1 MCRYIGRGERMNTV
15 ISAGTGALTTFA
27 ELRRRARALGP
38 KRVGVVLADDD
49 VALAAASDAM
59 LQGLAIPVLI
69 GDRNRI
75 RVHAESLD
83 LSELAERAEYVS
95 SGHDA
100 THAAQTAV
108 GLARE
113 GAVDILMKGHLRTDE
128 LLHPVLDKQCGLRT
142 GRLLCDVAIC
152 EFPDINGSR
161 LVGLS
166 DGGINVAPTLDQ
178 KRQIIL
184 AAIDVLHC
192 LGIHQ
197 PKIAVMSALEV
208 VIDAMP
214 STKDAQAL
222 TQLAATGAFG
232 DADVY
237 GPLALDNALFE
248 WAAHAKGI
256 THPVAGHADFL
267 VMPNVEAGNLLAKS
281 VLFLAGWRFAH
292 VVAGASVP
300 LLIPSRVESAQA
312 KVNSI
317 ALGVLYAAR

>member
-1 MCRYIGRGERMNTV
+1 MTTV
-15 ISAGTGALTTFA
+15 ASIATGALTSFA
-27 ELRRRARALGP
+27 ELRRRARQHGP

-49 VALAAASDAM
+49 VALAASSDAM
-59 LQGLAIPVLI
+59 LQGFAHPVLI
-69 GDRNRI
+69 GDQNRI

-83 LSELAERAEYVS
+83 LIELAERADYVS
-95 SGHDA
+95 SAHDA
-100 THAAQTAV
+100 AHAAQTAV

-128 LLHPVLDKQCGLRT
+128 LLHPILDKQSGLRT
-142 GRLLCDVAIC
+142 GHLLCDIAIC
-152 EFPDINGSR
+152 EFPDVNGPR

-166 DGGINVAPTLDQ
+166 DGGINVAPSLDQ

-184 AAIDVLHC
+184 AAIDMLHC
-192 LGIHQ
+192 LGIAQ

-214 STKDAQAL
+214 STQEARAL

-232 DADVY
+232 EADVY

-256 THPVAGHADFL
+256 THPVAGHADCL
-267 VMPNVEAGNLLAKS
+267 VMPNIEAGNLLAKS
-281 VLFLAGWRFAH
+281 VIFLAGWRFAH
-292 VVAGASVP
+292 VVVGATVP

-317 ALGVLYAAR
+317 SLGVLYATR